1 MATRTTTKTPAN
13 NTRKAVTVPEKAPA
27 KAAKAPVSKR
37 TRTTSTEYWDISPAK
52 AQELMYNN
60 AVNRK
65 IRSRTVAS
73 YAEDM
78 KQGLWRETGEAIK
91 ISRTGQLLDGQHRL
105 SAIIEADVTQ
115 ELMVIT
121 GLPDEAQQLMDQ
133 GAVRSTTDVLSMEG
147 FAYAALTG
155 TVARW
160 VLAAGEPSADF
171 ESLLKVKTSTA
182 RVLKTAK
189 DHKDIAEA
197 AKRGDSFR
205 KGIPGSPTAICYA
218 WLYMHRV
225 DPLVCEEFFT
235 GFVDMNFKALRDP
248 RKAAIRALQRLDRD
262 EVIRHGSKKATA
274 TVSVLTRC
282 WNDYRKGEEVETYA
296 LRHKGDRIIPPV
308 RPI

>member
-1 MATRTTTKTPAN
+1 MAATATKTTA
-13 NTRKAVTVPEKAPA
+13 TKT
-27 KAAKAPVSKR
+27 AAKKTAPKTTPPKKVTG
-37 TRTTSTEYWDISPAK
+37 TRSITTEHWVIDPAK
-52 AQELMYNN
+52 AQELLYNN

-65 IRSRTVAS
+65 IRPRTVES

-78 KQGLWRETGEAIK
+78 RQGLWRETGEAIK
-91 ISRTGQLLDGQHRL
+91 VSRTGQLLDGQHRL
-105 SAIIEADVTQ
+105 SAIIEADLSQ
-115 ELMVIT
+115 ELMVVT
-121 GLPDEAQQLMDQ
+121 GLPDDAQQLMDQ
-133 GAVRSTTDVLSMEG
+133 GAVRSTTDVLGMEG

-171 ESLLKVKTSTA
+171 ETMLKVKTSTA
-182 RVLKTAK
+182 RVLKMAK
-189 DHKDIAEA
+189 DNPDIAEA

-205 KGIPGSPTAICYA
+205 KGIPGSPTAICYS
-218 WLYMHRV
+218 WLFMHRV
-225 DPLVCEEFFT
+225 DSLVCEEFFT